1 MPHEALREVPP
12 GEKVGFNGKNMCC
25 QRCLSWQHCWWWQKW
40 PVSGSTGPH
49 YSRDYPKTIQA
60 KFLLVP
66 PPSLG
71 CHLAHSE
78 FTEQKEKINGHSA
91 TKLEGGPTL
100 WESGDAAILS
110 MVPSKPTQAESISD
124 YTVLDCCAVCDLRQR
139 AAVSVIKAIERKLW
153 PYVQTDNCCLPL
165 RYKCYYCTLKDILLS
180 WLLL

>member
-1 MPHEALREVPP
+1 MAKVTGEWKHWATLLKGLSQNHP
-12 GEKVGFNGKNMCC
+12 G
-25 QRCLSWQHCWWWQKW
+25 QILA
-40 PVSGSTGPH
+40 GSTP
-49 YSRDYPKTIQA
+49 A
-60 KFLLVP
+60 
-66 PPSLG
+66 LG